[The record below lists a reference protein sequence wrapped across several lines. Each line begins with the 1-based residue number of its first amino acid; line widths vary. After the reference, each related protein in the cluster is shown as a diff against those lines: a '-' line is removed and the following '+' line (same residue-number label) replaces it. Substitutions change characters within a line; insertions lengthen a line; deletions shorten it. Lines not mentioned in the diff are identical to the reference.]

1 MNKIL
6 SFVFISFIS
15 VLFPLSALAQVS
27 FTEIMYD
34 VPGTDTGR
42 EWVEVQNT
50 GGDSVDLS
58 SYKFFEANTNH
69 RIEAQGPIS
78 VPTQS
83 FAVIAD
89 DATKF
94 KADNPSYTGLL
105 FTSSFL
111 LSNTGESLALKT
123 GDGTA
128 VDTILYDVTLGANG
142 NGKTL
147 QKHNGT
153 WVEGDATPGGDYV
166 GNTATSSNSSS
177 SNNTSTTTAASANST
192 STNAESV
199 SQITYANS
207 SQATVYTGDDAA
219 DLEISGGRDRLA
231 SVGSPINFEGKVR
244 SIKTSNVG
252 DVRFRWSF
260 GDGSALSGPFVSHTY
275 SFPGEYEVVLN
286 GTYQLHDAVAR
297 IRVRVVDS
305 NVHIANVDAKSIEI
319 ANDSKYEINIGGH
332 FLRSGKSQYVIPD
345 DTIILSGKSVKV
357 PTAISKIVLTGT
369 VELKN
374 PSGEVVARKNIIP
387 SFPRPVDVV
396 DIGMSAD
403 ELRVKISDAL
413 LRYQLPQV
421 TSLQVAVTPKIS
433 PTISTSTQSTVPKT
447 TLTSNQ
453 VAGAGFV
460 VNRGDE
466 GIVSRFMKW
475 IFD

>member
-1 MNKIL
+1 
-6 SFVFISFIS
+6 
-15 VLFPLSALAQVS
+15 
-27 FTEIMYD
+27 
-34 VPGTDTGR
+34 
-42 EWVEVQNT
+42 
-50 GGDSVDLS
+50 
-58 SYKFFEANTNH
+58 
-69 RIEAQGPIS
+69 
-78 VPTQS
+78 
-83 FAVIAD
+83 
-89 DATKF
+89 
-94 KADNPSYTGLL
+94 
-105 FTSSFL
+105 
-111 LSNTGESLALKT
+111 
-123 GDGTA
+123 
-128 VDTILYDVTLGANG
+128 
-142 NGKTL
+142 
-147 QKHNGT
+147 
-153 WVEGDATPGGDYV
+153 
-166 GNTATSSNSSS
+166 
-177 SNNTSTTTAASANST
+177 
-192 STNAESV
+192 
-199 SQITYANS
+199 
-207 SQATVYTGDDAA
+207 
-219 DLEISGGRDRLA
+219 
-231 SVGSPINFEGKVR
+231 
-244 SIKTSNVG
+244 VG